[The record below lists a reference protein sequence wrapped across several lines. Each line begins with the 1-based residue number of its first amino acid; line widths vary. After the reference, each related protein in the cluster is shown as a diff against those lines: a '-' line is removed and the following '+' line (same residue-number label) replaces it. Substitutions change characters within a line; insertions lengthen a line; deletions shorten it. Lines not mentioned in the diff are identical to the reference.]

1 MAGPL
6 DLSIMGQV
14 DVDICIIALVVGL
27 IVMLV
32 DPRLVN
38 IVDIF
43 DCPNAIFEIIDLC
56 KVCISVLCS

>member
-14 DVDICIIALVVGL
+14 DVDICIIALVVEL

-43 DCPNAIFEIIDLC
+43 DCPNAIIEISDLR
-56 KVCISVLCS
+56 KVCISVLSS

>member
-14 DVDICIIALVVGL
+14 DVDICIIALVVEL

-38 IVDIF
+38 IA
-43 DCPNAIFEIIDLC
+43 DCPNAIIEFSDLS
-56 KVCISVLCS
+56 KVCISVLSS

>member
-14 DVDICIIALVVGL
+14 DVDICIIALVVEL

-38 IVDIF
+38 IADIF
-43 DCPNAIFEIIDLC
+43 DCPNAIIEFSDLS
-56 KVCISVLCS
+56 KVCISVLSS